1 MAKRKGS
8 SRKER
13 TSSDIGKY
21 LTEIRLS
28 QGKTQQEI
36 ADRIG
41 RDKSCICKI
50 ERGQRTQKS
59 LRGEILYEIAI
70 AYEISIEDIQRRAY
84 WPQSILP
91 LDITDE
97 EMQELIR
104 HLKRMRERK
113 RQQGPQ
119 SKEQG
124 SY

>member
-1 MAKRKGS
+1 MVKRKGS

-13 TSSDIGKY
+13 TSDIGKY
-21 LTEIRLS
+21 LTDIRVS
-28 QGKTQQEI
+28 QGKTQQQI

-70 AYEISIEDIQRRAY
+70 AYGTSIEDIQRRAY
-84 WPQSILP
+84 WPQSVLP

-97 EMQELIR
+97 EMQELMQ
-104 HLKRMRERK
+104 HLGRMRKRK
-113 RQQGPQ
+113 RQQDPRP
-119 SKEQG
+119 KEHG
-124 SY
+124 SD

>member
-84 WPQSILP
+84 WPQSILS

-119 SKEQG
+119 PKEQG